1 MTNNQL
7 VELTYK
13 KHHVWLKQCA
23 YNFTG
28 DKLNA
33 ENLVQDLYLKLLE
46 LKDITKI
53 MYKNDI
59 NLYYLYKMMR
69 STYLNG
75 IKKTTSTL
83 AINDD
88 MLEIQQEEYSY
99 SADSEWE
106 EMVRLTNEALDK
118 EHWFGSRLLKV
129 YIEEEHSIQSLHD
142 ATGIS
147 NSTIWTQLNKTK
159 KHIREYV
166 QKNKTR

>member
-69 STYLNG
+69 SLFLNNL
-75 IKKTTSTL
+75 KKTTSTL

-99 SADSEWE
+99 SADNEWE

>member
-53 MYKNDI
+53 MYKNDV